1 MPSSDS
7 SNNVFGIGGPSEGLG
22 LRIVLGEVAI
32 DRRLEVDNAD
42 LLSKRDVKS
51 ASSSDARP
59 TIVKLA
65 SSHAASSLMSKAR
78 SVRVGT
84 LLVSGHNENPQC
96 LPTTVRGEIRLHLPL
111 DARDLDHRR
120 GA

>member
-7 SNNVFGIGGPSEGLG
+7 SDNVFGIGGPSEGLG

-42 LLSKRDVKS
+42 LLSKRDVKA

-59 TIVKLA
+59 TIVVLTRCVEFDEQSSQCPSGHVVGQWSQREPAMSSNHRARRDTPA
-65 SSHAASSLMSKAR
+65 SSAGCS
-78 SVRVGT
+78 
-84 LLVSGHNENPQC
+84 
-96 LPTTVRGEIRLHLPL
+96 
-111 DARDLDHRR
+111 
-120 GA
+120 